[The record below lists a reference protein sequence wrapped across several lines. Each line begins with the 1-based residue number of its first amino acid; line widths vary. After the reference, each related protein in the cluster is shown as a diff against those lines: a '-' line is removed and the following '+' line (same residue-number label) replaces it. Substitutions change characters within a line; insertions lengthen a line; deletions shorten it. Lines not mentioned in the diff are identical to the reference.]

1 MCSNYSRLTIMF
13 IKLASWNCR
22 QTCVSMVDFEQVNV
36 IWLRAPNIRG
46 GQNIVHENVCVT
58 IILLEKKGNFILYL
72 TLANWKVITQPVF
85 TCSKSTIETL
95 KQNMKYVQ
103 SYQ

>member
-1 MCSNYSRLTIMF
+1 
-13 IKLASWNCR
+13 
-22 QTCVSMVDFEQVNV
+22 MVDFEQVNV

-72 TLANWKVITQPVF
+72 TLAN
-85 TCSKSTIETL
+85 
-95 KQNMKYVQ
+95 
-103 SYQ
+103 